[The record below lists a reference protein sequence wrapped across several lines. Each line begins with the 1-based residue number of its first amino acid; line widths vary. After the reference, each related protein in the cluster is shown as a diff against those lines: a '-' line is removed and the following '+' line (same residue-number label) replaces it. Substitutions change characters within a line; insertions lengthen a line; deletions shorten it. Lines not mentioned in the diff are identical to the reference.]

1 MRPSEIWVWRET
13 CGRDYFYIC
22 LTTATGCTCLNI
34 RQPMDMKK
42 SYNYVSTI
50 HAWLPLQW
58 KAVRSFWV
66 NVLSLNSHT
75 FSSKTV
81 KGEGA
86 LTWLF
91 VILTQFSHGKVTDLS
106 SSFSRPSQHSSKK
119 MLPHSCQFI
128 QISLLAHL
136 ASEACLWWP
145 VGPISSLFSLCSPQ
159 THHYLSAVQTHPAMS
174 TCPGCPNWPP
184 EARRSQPGGSSQSEQ
199 RKLPATSPHP
209 GPRVWRVINKNN
221 HKIIW
226 KLNIIAL
233 LQAISL
239 LIIYGSGRRQCM

>member
-1 MRPSEIWVWRET
+1 
-13 CGRDYFYIC
+13 
-22 LTTATGCTCLNI
+22 
-34 RQPMDMKK
+34 
-42 SYNYVSTI
+42 
-50 HAWLPLQW
+50 
-58 KAVRSFWV
+58 
-66 NVLSLNSHT
+66 
-75 FSSKTV
+75 
-81 KGEGA
+81 
-86 LTWLF
+86 
-91 VILTQFSHGKVTDLS
+91 
-106 SSFSRPSQHSSKK
+106 

-128 QISLLAHL
+128 QISLPAHL

-145 VGPISSLFSLCSPQ
+145 VGPISSLFSLFSPQ
-159 THHYLSAVQTHPAMS
+159 TLHYLSVVRSHWAMS

-233 LQAISL
+233 LLTIPL
-239 LIIYGSGRRQCM
+239 LIFMGREKTMHVRYFQNHFILIQNQESVFLVVLVAAQSINPSHSGGTACLRLAWCNATEVYSNHQWPCSAGVHSYSPAPAPYH